1 VLELSSKNCSLHDDV
16 SSRICGVIIMGV
28 QSIKICERKALELSC
43 DDIAHGTEWRAAW
56 FDCGSDLG
64 NFALA
69 TAAGW
74 SERRNAE
81 QAWLCPQCARKN
93 ALESGYSGARTHADE
108 VAAGKEA
115 A

>member
-1 VLELSSKNCSLHDDV
+1 MLVGV
-16 SSRICGVIIMGV
+16 FCGVIIMGV
-28 QSIKICERKALELSC
+28 QSIKICERKALKLSC
-43 DDIAHGTEWRAAW
+43 DDIAHGTKWRTAW

-69 TAAGW
+69 W
-74 SERRNAE
+74 SERPDAV

-93 ALESGYSGARTHADE
+93 AQESGYSGARTHADE
-108 VAAGKEA
+108 VAAEKEA

>member
-1 VLELSSKNCSLHDDV
+1 LWGGVL
-16 SSRICGVIIMGV
+16 GVR
-28 QSIKICERKALELSC
+28 SIKIGKRKALELSC
-43 DDIAHGTEWRAAW
+43 DGVEHRTQWRTAW

-69 TAAGW
+69 SAAGW

-81 QAWLCPQCARKN
+81 QAWLCPRCASKN
-93 ALESGYSGARTHADE
+93 ALESAYSDARTDIDEFVADE
-108 VAAGKEA
+108 EA

>member
-1 VLELSSKNCSLHDDV
+1 MLVGV
-16 SSRICGVIIMGV
+16 FCGVIIMGV
-28 QSIKICERKALELSC
+28 QSIKICERKALKLSC
-43 DDIAHGTEWRAAW
+43 DDIAHGTKWRTAW

-69 TAAGW
+69 SAAGW
-74 SERRNAE
+74 SERPDAAGWSERPDAV

-93 ALESGYSGARTHADE
+93 AQESGYSSARTHADE
-108 VAAGKEA
+108 VAAEKEA